1 MSFINSMPSQNI
13 PSWQQTAGSNQQI
26 GGASG
31 NTGGGVG
38 QSGFLGGI
46 VRALEQSLTG
56 ASATSSAAATSST
69 ALSSTA
75 LSSSSA
81 SSSGAIQTTQN
92 QEAAMQAFLQN
103 LFASL
108 GQANNASS
116 SASGTAPKDT
126 SALSGIQA
134 ASSTLAVDGHHH
146 GGGSHMTADI
156 QGLLQQMASSNPSA
170 SSTLSSTS
178 SSVQSSGPASLNQ
191 LDSSF
196 QNLVSA
202 FNVSQGQ
209 SVSANNTPTL
219 QSFLQNLYQSMSG
232 AQSANGSIVS
242 TQI

>member
-13 PSWQQTAGSNQQI
+13 PSWQQTAGSNQLI
-26 GGASG
+26 GGSASG
-31 NTGGGVG
+31 NTGSVG

-46 VRALEQSLTG
+46 MHMLEQSLTG
-56 ASATSSAAATSST
+56 ASATSSAATASST
-69 ALSSTA
+69 AISSR
-75 LSSSSA
+75 SA

-92 QEAAMQAFLQN
+92 QETALQAFLQN

-108 GQANNASS
+108 GQTNNASS
-116 SASGTAPKDT
+116 STNGTTPNDI
-126 SALSGIQA
+126 SAISGIQT

-146 GGGSHMTADI
+146 GTGAHMAADI

-170 SSTLSSTS
+170 SSTLNST
-178 SSVQSSGPASLNQ
+178 QSGSPASLNQ

-209 SVSANNTPTL
+209 SVSANNAPTL

>member
-1 MSFINSMPSQNI
+1 MGFINSMPSQNI
-13 PSWQQTAGSNQQI
+13 PSWQQSAGSNQQI

-31 NTGGGVG
+31 NTGGVG

-92 QEAAMQAFLQN
+92 QEVAMQAFLQN

-108 GQANNASS
+108 GQANIASS
-116 SASGTAPKDT
+116 SANGTASKDT

-134 ASSTLAVDGHHH
+134 DSSTLAVDGHHH

-191 LDSSF
+191 LASSF

-202 FNVSQGQ
+202 FNASQGQ
-209 SVSANNTPTL
+209 SASAGNAPTL

>member
-13 PSWQQTAGSNQQI
+13 PSLLQQTAGSNQQI

-31 NTGGGVG
+31 NTGGMG

-56 ASATSSAAATSST
+56 ASATSSAAASSST

-92 QEAAMQAFLQN
+92 QEVAMQAFLQN

-108 GQANNASS
+108 GQANNAAS
-116 SASGTAPKDT
+116 SANGTTSKDT
-126 SALSGIQA
+126 SAISGIQA

-146 GGGSHMTADI
+146 DRASHVTADI
-156 QGLLQQMASSNPSA
+156 QGLLQQLASSNPG
-170 SSTLSSTS
+170 TS
-178 SSVQSSGPASLNQ
+178 SALGSAQSSSPASLNQ
-191 LDSSF
+191 LASSF

-202 FNVSQGQ
+202 FNISQGQ
-209 SVSANNTPTL
+209 SVSASNTPTL

-232 AQSANGSIVS
+232 AQSVNGSIVS

>member
-26 GGASG
+26 GGASS
-31 NTGGGVG
+31 NAGGAG
-38 QSGFLGGI
+38 QSSFLGGI
-46 VRALEQSLTG
+46 VQALEQSLTG

-81 SSSGAIQTTQN
+81 SASGATQTTQN

-108 GQANNASS
+108 GQASNASS
-116 SASGTAPKDT
+116 SANGTTPKDT
-126 SALSGIQA
+126 SAISGIQA

-146 GGGSHMTADI
+146 GRGSHMTADI
-156 QGLLQQMASSNPSA
+156 QGLLQQIASSNPSA
-170 SSTLSSTS
+170 SSTS
-178 SSVQSSGPASLNQ
+178 SSAQNSSPAALNQ
-191 LDSSF
+191 LSSSF

-209 SVSANNTPTL
+209 GASAGNAPTL